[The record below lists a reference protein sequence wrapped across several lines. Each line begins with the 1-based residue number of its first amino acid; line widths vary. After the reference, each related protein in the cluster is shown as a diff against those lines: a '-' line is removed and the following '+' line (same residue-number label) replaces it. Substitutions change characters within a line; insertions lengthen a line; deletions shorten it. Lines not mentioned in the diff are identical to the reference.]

1 MVIDF
6 NASNNAGRT
15 VQTGAATKQN
25 AAVEAGKGADKTP
38 EQKPVSADSS
48 VKLSDQAQQLKAIES
63 RLQELP
69 VVDSEKVAQL
79 KQAISNG
86 TYQMDSGRIA
96 DKLLALES

>member
-15 VQTGAATKQN
+15 VQTGAANKQN
-25 AAVEAGKGADKTP
+25 VTPDAKAADKAP
-38 EQKPVSADSS
+38 EQKQVSADSS

-69 VVDSEKVAQL
+69 VVDSEKVAQI

>member
-15 VQTGAATKQN
+15 VQTGAANKQN
-25 AAVEAGKGADKTP
+25 AAAESSKGADKAP
-38 EQKPVSADSS
+38 DQKPVTADSS